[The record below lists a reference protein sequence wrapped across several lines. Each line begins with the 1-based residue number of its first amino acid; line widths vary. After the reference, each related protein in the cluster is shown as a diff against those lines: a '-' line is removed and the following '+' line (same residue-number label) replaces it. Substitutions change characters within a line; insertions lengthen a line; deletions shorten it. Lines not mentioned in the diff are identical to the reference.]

1 MKKDKRK
8 LCDNLDDHKRK
19 LMKESDK
26 TRNKKMGDK
35 LDDDKREQVS
45 RLNIKVV
52 TFFFFALVINIF
64 QFPFFIVTKVIK
76 DFFFLFCHFL
86 SPVLFCHQGYHAIF
100 SLLFSYFFNNSFSCV
115 SRLSTFFFFLLLS
128 TLFNSP
134 FSLSSTLS
142 HISFFIISSLSFV
155 CSLLSLSSLLC
166 DFPFPFFHISL
177 RIPFVPFEY
186 QGLSCFSFFILLLT
200 FFNSP
205 FSS

>member
-128 TLFNSP
+128 TLQFTFFIIINIITHFILYYFVTFFCLFSFVIIKLIVR
-134 FSLSSTLS
+134 FSLSLFPYFFKNPFC
-142 HISFFIISSLSFV
+142 SF
-155 CSLLSLSSLLC
+155 
-166 DFPFPFFHISL
+166 
-177 RIPFVPFEY
+177 
-186 QGLSCFSFFILLLT
+186 
-200 FFNSP
+200 
-205 FSS
+205 